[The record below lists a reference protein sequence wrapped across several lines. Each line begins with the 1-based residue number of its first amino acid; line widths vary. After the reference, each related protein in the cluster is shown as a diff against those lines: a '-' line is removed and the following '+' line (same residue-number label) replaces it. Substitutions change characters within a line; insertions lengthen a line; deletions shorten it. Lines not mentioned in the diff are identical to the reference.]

1 MSARIILVITDNTPD
16 QINGVVTTFRCL
28 EPQAR
33 ADGYEIQYI
42 HPGLFCHVSCP
53 GYPEVK
59 LSWPRGI
66 GRMIRDIAPDHIH
79 IATEG
84 PVGLAARLWLDR
96 HGWRYNTSYHTRFPE
111 FVREIYGIPTWITYA
126 YLRWFHKHSGRVLTT
141 TDTMVQELREH
152 GFAGDIRAW
161 SRGVDRDHLRPSR
174 DRNPD
179 HRFQDRPRVLY
190 VGRVSREKNL
200 EVLCDLYTEF
210 YIDIVGDGPYR
221 AELERRYPRVNF
233 LGYRKGSA
241 LADCYAQAD
250 VFAFPSRAD
259 TFGIVMIEA
268 MSLGTP
274 VAGYPVPGPLDV
286 IEPGVTG
293 YTDADLARAI
303 RLCLGLNRSR
313 IERASQ
319 RWTWHHCW
327 SIFRDNLVSINT
339 VDNP

>member
-16 QINGVVTTFRCL
+16 QINGVVTTFRNL

-33 ADGYEIQYI
+33 ADNYEIQYI
-42 HPGLFCHVSCP
+42 HPGLFCHVACP
-53 GYPEVK
+53 GYPEVR
-59 LSWPRGI
+59 LAWPRGI
-66 GRMIRDIAPDHIH
+66 GRMIRDISPDHIH

-111 FVREIYGIPTWITYA
+111 FVREIYGIATWITYA

-141 TDTMVQELREH
+141 TDTMVRELHTH
-152 GFAGDIRAW
+152 GFDGDIRAW
-161 SRGVDRDHLRPSR
+161 TRGVDRDHLMPTPGDWRH
-174 DRNPD
+174 DRG
-179 HRFQDRPRVLY
+179 FQDRPRVLY

-200 EVLCDLYTEF
+200 EALCDLYQEF
-210 YIDIVGDGPYR
+210 HIDIVGNGPHR

-233 LGYRKGSA
+233 LGYRKGSS

-259 TFGIVMIEA
+259 TFGIVMIES

-293 YTDADLARAI
+293 YTDEDLGRAI
-303 RLCLGLNRSR
+303 RLCLGLDRKQV
-313 IERASQ
+313 ERASQ
-319 RWTWHHCW
+319 RWTWHRCW
-327 SIFRDNLVSINT
+327 TIFRDNLVEVI
-339 VDNP
+339 

>member
-1 MSARIILVITDNTPD
+1 MSARVILVITDNTPD
-16 QINGVVTTFRCL
+16 QINGVVTTFRNL
-28 EPQAR
+28 ETQAR

-59 LSWPRGI
+59 LSWPRGL
-66 GRMIRDIAPDHIH
+66 GKKIRDIAPDHVH

-84 PVGLAARLWLDR
+84 PLGLAARLWLDR
-96 HGWRYNTSYHTRFPE
+96 QAWRYNTSYHTRFPE
-111 FVREIYGIPTWITYA
+111 FVREIYGIPTAVAYC

-141 TDTMVQELREH
+141 TETMVQELRAH
-152 GFAGDIRAW
+152 GFDGDIRAW
-161 SRGVDRDHLRPSR
+161 TRGVDRDDLMPSR
-174 DRNPD
+174 EWPHPRQ
-179 HRFQDRPRVLY
+179 FGSRPRVLY

-200 EVLCDLYTEF
+200 EALCDLSPEF
-210 YIDIVGDGPYR
+210 HIDIVGDGPYR
-221 AELERRYPRVNF
+221 VELEREYPQVHF
-233 LGYRKGSA
+233 LGYRRGSA

-274 VAGYPVPGPLDV
+274 VAGYPVPGPQDV

-293 YTDADLARAI
+293 YMDEDLGRAI
-303 RLCLGLNRSR
+303 RLCLGLDRDR
-313 IERASQ
+313 IRTDAE

-327 SIFRDNLVSINT
+327 CIFRDNLIAIST
-339 VDNP
+339 

>member
-1 MSARIILVITDNTPD
+1 MSTRVILVVTDNTPD
-16 QINGVVTTFRCL
+16 QINGVVTTFRNL
-28 EPQAR
+28 ETQAR

-59 LSWPRGI
+59 LSWPG
-66 GRMIRDIAPDHIH
+66 GLGKKIRDIAPDHVH

-84 PVGLAARLWLDR
+84 PLGLAARLWLDR
-96 HGWRYNTSYHTRFPE
+96 QSWRYNTSYHTRFPE
-111 FVREIYGIPTWITYA
+111 FVREIYGIPTSITYR

-141 TDTMVQELREH
+141 TDTMVQELQAH
-152 GFAGDIRAW
+152 GFDGDIRSW
-161 SRGVDRDHLRPSR
+161 TRGVDRDDLMPSR
-174 DRNPD
+174 AWSHPRQ
-179 HRFQDRPRVLY
+179 FGSRPRVLY

-200 EVLCDLYTEF
+200 EALCELSQEF

-221 AELERRYPRVNF
+221 AELEREYPQVHF
-233 LGYRKGSA
+233 LGYRRGSA

-274 VAGYPVPGPLDV
+274 VAGYPVPGPQDV

-293 YTDADLARAI
+293 YMDEDLGRAI
-303 RLCLGLNRSR
+303 RLCLGLDRDR
-313 IERASQ
+313 IRQDAE

-327 SIFRDNLVSINT
+327 SIFRDNLI
-339 VDNP
+339 